1 MVALSPFGRY
11 LPIPMLVRLG
21 GVYYMVAIDLL
32 LPDNVAKPIT
42 AGVLCALLLAH
53 HVQSQPCVGAGTYC
67 NCAHAAMFSVA
78 VCGCIVSAARL
89 LAPGHDNVLFGVFLG
104 LCLPVGA
111 LAYWLNLRRA
121 RMFDRQE
128 SADTAIQMCLGAPL
142 LSSSTLSVV
151 CSTLALCWCAR
162 ACARAFA

>member
-1 MVALSPFGRY
+1 MVALGPASRY

-21 GVYYMVAIDLL
+21 GVYYMVTIDLL

-78 VCGCIVSAARL
+78 VVGCIVSAARL
-89 LAPGHDNVLFGVFLG
+89 LAPGAAITCTDHDGVVAD
-104 LCLPVGA
+104 CLRHAGHEA
-111 LAYWLNLRRA
+111 FSRA
-121 RMFDRQE
+121 HQ
-128 SADTAIQMCLGAPL
+128 G
-142 LSSSTLSVV
+142 
-151 CSTLALCWCAR
+151 
-162 ACARAFA
+162 